1 MIQPVTHR
9 RSNSKNIVPKV
20 LLTQPCFWPCSPAGS
35 PPVRPAGRQG
45 TELCADPRT
54 SGCDARG
61 TQPGGQED
69 AIRSEHDRTDR
80 YSISVCS
87 GSHVVVDEEADPRRR
102 VVECRE
108 SVQELLHE
116 GSGVFDKHSDVHQRQ
131 LLVLKHT
138 HVKHTEDT
146 TAEQERYRH
155 CRMSGPTGVS
165 VKNSRSSSQMA
176 QPFSKVHA
184 VGT

>member
-1 MIQPVTHR
+1 MSHT
-9 RSNSKNIVPKV
+9 RSNSRNVVLKV

-45 TELCADPRT
+45 TELCDDPRT

-61 TQPGGQED
+61 TQPGQQED
-69 AIRSEHDRTDR
+69 VFRSELNRTDQN
-80 YSISVCS
+80 SVCVCS

-116 GSGVFDKHSDVHQRQ
+116 GSGVFDEHSDVHQRQ

-146 TAEQERYRH
+146 TAEQEQDRH
-155 CRMSGPTGVS
+155 CGLSGPTGVS